1 MLEAHIVKRRR
12 DFTVDVRFELE
23 AGRCFALFGA
33 SGSGKSTV
41 LSCIAGIEQPD
52 DGFVRW
58 DGVSFY
64 PPPLPLHL
72 RRAGYLTQDAYLFP
86 HLTVE
91 RNIAFGLSARRTA
104 AEKEW
109 LERLRDSLG
118 LADIWTAP
126 ASQISGG
133 QERRA
138 GVARMLARR
147 PPLVLLD
154 EPFNGLDRQLVRELL
169 EALIVWRREIGFSM
183 IVVDHDAEILER
195 LCSRVAVIA
204 RGRIVQEGSWAAVRS
219 APVDGL
225 LNSLLRPL

>member
-1 MLEAHIVKRRR
+1 MLEAHIVKHRR

-23 AGRCFALFGA
+23 PGRCFALFGA

-58 DGVSFY
+58 DGTSFY

-72 RRAGYLTQDAYLFP
+72 RQAGYLTQDPHLFP

-91 RNIAFGLSARRTA
+91 RNIGFGLSSQKSP
-104 AEKEW
+104 AEREW
-109 LERLRDSLG
+109 LARLRDSLG
-118 LADIWTAP
+118 LGDIWNAP

-133 QERRA
+133 QARRA

-169 EALIVWRREIGFSM
+169 EALVVWRREIGFSM
-183 IVVDHDAEILER
+183 IVVDHESEILER

-204 RGRIVQEGSWAAVRS
+204 RGRIVQEGSWASVRA
-219 APVDGL
+219 APVDSL
-225 LNSLLRPL
+225 LDSLLRPL

>member
-1 MLEAHIVKRRR
+1 M
-12 DFTVDVRFELE
+12 DVHLELE
-23 AGRCFALFGA
+23 SGGCFALFGA

-58 DGVSFY
+58 DGLSFY

-72 RRAGYLTQDAYLFP
+72 RGVGYLTQDPHLFP
-86 HLTVE
+86 HLTVQQ
-91 RNIAFGLSARRTA
+91 NIAFGLAAARSR
-104 AEKEW
+104 AESEW

-118 LADIWTAP
+118 LADIWKAA

-133 QERRA
+133 QARRA

-154 EPFNGLDRQLVRELL
+154 EPFNGLDRQLRRELL
-169 EALIVWRREIGFSM
+169 EALEVWRREIGFSM
-183 IVVDHDAEILER
+183 IVVDHESEILER
-195 LCSRVAVIA
+195 LCSSVAVIA
-204 RGRIVQEGSWAAVRS
+204 QGRIVQQGSWAAVRA
-219 APVDGL
+219 APIDRVLD
-225 LNSLLRPL
+225 NLLRPL

>member
-12 DFTVDVRFELE
+12 DFTVDVRLDLE
-23 AGRCFALFGA
+23 PGRCFALFGA

-52 DGFVRW
+52 EGYIRW

-64 PPPLPLHL
+64 PPPLALHL
-72 RRAGYLTQDAYLFP
+72 REAGYLTQDPHLFP

-91 RNIAFGLSARRTA
+91 QNIAFGLGSSRTP
-104 AEKEW
+104 AETEW
-109 LERLRDSLG
+109 LDRLRQSLG
-118 LADIWTAP
+118 LADIWAAP

-133 QERRA
+133 QARRA

-169 EALIVWRREIGFSM
+169 EALVVWRREIGFSM
-183 IVVDHDAEILER
+183 IVVDHESEILER
-195 LCSRVAVIA
+195 LCSRVAVMA
-204 RGRIVQEGSWAAVRS
+204 RGRIVQEGSWTAVRS

-225 LNSLLRPL
+225 LDSLLRPL

>member
-1 MLEAHIVKRRR
+1 MLEVHIVKHRR
-12 DFTVDVRFELE
+12 DFTVDVQLELE
-23 AGRCFALFGA
+23 PGRCFALFGA

-52 DGFVRW
+52 RGFVRW

-72 RRAGYLTQDAYLFP
+72 RGAGYLTQDPHLFP

-91 RNIAFGLSARRTA
+91 RNIAFGLGHRRSA
-104 AEKEW
+104 AENDW

-118 LADIWTAP
+118 LADFWKAP
-126 ASQISGG
+126 VSQISGG
-133 QERRA
+133 QARRA
-138 GVARMLARR
+138 SVARMLARR

-169 EALIVWRREIGFSM
+169 DALMVWRREIGFSM
-183 IVVDHDAEILER
+183 IVVDHDSEILER
-195 LCSRVAVIA
+195 LCSRVAVIS
-204 RGRIVQEGSWAAVRS
+204 RGRIVQEGTWAAVRA

-225 LNSLLRPL
+225 LDSLLRPL

>member
-12 DFTVDVRFELE
+12 DFTVDVHLELKP
-23 AGRCFALFGA
+23 GGCLALFGA

-72 RRAGYLTQDAYLFP
+72 RGAGYLTQDPYLFP

-91 RNIAFGLSARRTA
+91 RNIAFGLSPQKSE
-104 AEKEW
+104 AETEW

-133 QERRA
+133 QARRA

-169 EALIVWRREIGFSM
+169 EALVVWRREIGFSM
-183 IVVDHDAEILER
+183 IVVDHESEILER
-195 LCSRVAVIA
+195 LCSRVAVMA
-204 RGRIVQEGSWAAVRS
+204 RGRIVQEGSWADVRS

-225 LNSLLRPL
+225 LDSLLRPL

>member
-1 MLEAHIVKRRR
+1 
-12 DFTVDVRFELE
+12 
-23 AGRCFALFGA
+23 
-33 SGSGKSTV
+33 
-41 LSCIAGIEQPD
+41 
-52 DGFVRW
+52 
-58 DGVSFY
+58 
-64 PPPLPLHL
+64 
-72 RRAGYLTQDAYLFP
+72 
-86 HLTVE
+86 
-91 RNIAFGLSARRTA
+91 
-104 AEKEW
+104 
-109 LERLRDSLG
+109 
-118 LADIWTAP
+118 
-126 ASQISGG
+126 
-133 QERRA
+133 
-138 GVARMLARR
+138 MLARR